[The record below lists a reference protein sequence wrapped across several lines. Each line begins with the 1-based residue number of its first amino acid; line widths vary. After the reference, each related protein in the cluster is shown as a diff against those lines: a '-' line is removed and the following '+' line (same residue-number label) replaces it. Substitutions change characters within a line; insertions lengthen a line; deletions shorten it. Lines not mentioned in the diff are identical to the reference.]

1 MGLPAVQI
9 SGDGMDITEAI
20 KDYINDK
27 LSKYE
32 NIFEIA
38 TNIRVECSE
47 HVAARGVDKDFK
59 VEVLM
64 NLPRTQARVEKKGA
78 DLYAAIDEVT
88 DVLVRKVKKY
98 KGKLRQWEGKAP
110 WKTLGPEEELDV
122 EEDDKSW
129 YFPHYIPKIE
139 RRKKLDN
146 CTPISEAEAIE
157 RMEMLGYDSFLFKNK
172 KSGQYC
178 MIYRRRQGG
187 YGIVEACEE
196 ISVE

>member
-9 SGDGMDITEAI
+9 SGDGLDLTDAI
-20 KDYINDK
+20 REYIDEK
-27 LSKYE
+27 LTKYE
-32 NIFEIA
+32 NIFEVA

-78 DLYAAIDEVT
+78 DLYAAIDEAT

-98 KGKLRQWEGKAP
+98 KDKLRQWEGKAP
-110 WKTLGPEEELDV
+110 WKAIEPEEELEV
-122 EEDDKSW
+122 EEPDEDDW
-129 YFPHYIPKIE
+129 YFTNYVPKVV
-139 RRKKLDN
+139 RRKKIQN
-146 CTPISEAEAIE
+146 CTPMEEAEAIE

-172 KSGQYC
+172 EGLYC
-178 MIYRRRQGG
+178 MIYKRKRGG
-187 YGIVEACEE
+187 YGIVEACENPE
-196 ISVE
+196 LE